1 MEENKI
7 AASQDFEG
15 RHLSVGRAI
24 TVGWLVVNLPTLVII
39 FSVLIIG
46 FSLVPNGRWIFL
58 ALAVLLGWLWWSFTV
73 PRWRRWALNR
83 GADPAKLQRWA
94 VITGLVWRKGS
105 VFEKTEFR
113 R

>member
-7 AASQDFEG
+7 AAPQDSESPQ
-15 RHLSVGRAI
+15 LSVGRAVTI
-24 TVGWLVVNLPTLVII
+24 GWLVVNLPTLVII

-73 PRWRRWALNR
+73 PRWRRWALNH
-83 GADPAKLQRWA
+83 GADPGKLQRWA